1 MSTTATTATPASLGK
16 PKSDSKTKFSN
27 SGNPSKSK
35 SPKSK
40 RAGAPLDFID
50 TLDTIGG
57 FHHDGPFD
65 AASSHRN
72 RHVAS
77 KNPSRQAPMA
87 AFDPSAL
94 VFPPNPPKNT
104 QETSPHTYPPTRSC
118 DSPMSVSMGYPAGT
132 IAADPKAARL
142 AEAFGIQGREA
153 WEDFASTRGN
163 EEFVKITKADLSPKG
178 GGERKHRGRSD
189 RDAKAASV
197 WDMEATMKSGK
208 PVPSSIPPVPS
219 LPNFPRTLSK
229 SDSSNI
235 ETSPNVGSS
244 GGGPGN
250 SMKRSK
256 SLMQRIKKG
265 VRSPPL
271 PGRTE
276 YFSPEMMTEEEGETE
291 GFNRMSRKTSLLGKF
306 GIGRKNTQP
315 NNRQLLSP
323 PRTPPTV
330 NEIQENSS

>member
-1 MSTTATTATPASLGK
+1 MSTTATTATPASLV
-16 PKSDSKTKFSN
+16 
-27 SGNPSKSK
+27 
-35 SPKSK
+35 
-40 RAGAPLDFID
+40 
-50 TLDTIGG
+50 
-57 FHHDGPFD
+57 HHDGPFD

-72 RHVAS
+72 RHVGS

-104 QETSPHTYPPTRSC
+104 QEPSPHTYPPTRSC
-118 DSPMSVSMGYPAGT
+118 DSAMSVSMGYPAGT

-163 EEFVKITKADLSPKG
+163 EEFVKISHADLSPKG
-178 GGERKHRGRSD
+178 GSDRKPRGRSE

-219 LPNFPRTLSK
+219 LPNFPRSLSK
-229 SDSSNI
+229 SDSTNL
-235 ETSPNVGSS
+235 ETSPNVGNS
-244 GGGPGN
+244 GAGN

-271 PGRTE
+271 PNRAE
-276 YFSPEMMTEEEGETE
+276 YYSPEMMTAEEGEIE
-291 GFNRMSRKTSLLGKF
+291 GSNRMSRKTSILGKF

-315 NNRQLLSP
+315 NTRQLLSP
-323 PRTPPTV
+323 PRSPPTV
-330 NEIQENSS
+330 NEM